1 MSWNVLIVD
10 DHEVARVGVSWLLNS
25 PPFNVAGSVPT
36 SAKALECLEEK
47 SIDLVLLDIR
57 LSDGSGL
64 KLLEQIRKLHADIP
78 VVVFSAYENPTYIA
92 RAAALGAA
100 VLRRD
105 RCGTAVRD
113 QRRGHHRDR
122 GRRLPRLPDP
132 GRGA

>member
-1 MSWNVLIVD
+1 VSWNVLIVD

-25 PPFNVAGSVPT
+25 PPFNVSGSVPT
-36 SAKALECLEEK
+36 AAEALECLEEK

-92 RAAALGAA
+92 RAAQECSIKNA
-100 VLRRD
+100 V
-105 RCGTAVRD
+105 GYFAT
-113 QRRGHHRDR
+113 HRD
-122 GRRLPRLPDP
+122 
-132 GRGA
+132 GACC